1 MAISILSAAPR
12 STPVGNVAYIHQAQ
26 LQEAQRIA
34 ATTAALN
41 SLSMAGW
48 HLTRNTGSV
57 KQSIAKTEQALSYLR
72 KLEGGAA

>member
-1 MAISILSAAPR
+1 MANLDFTFTP
-12 STPVGNVAYIHQAQ
+12 PVGNVAYINHAH

-48 HLTRNTGSV
+48 NLTSDSGTVR
-57 KQSIAKTEQALSYLR
+57 QAIAKAEQALAFLR
-72 KLEGGAA
+72 KIEGGAV